1 MSNSEKAV
9 VSLVTALF
17 VPCMHLS
24 AQIVEKEDG
33 TWVVD
38 VPAGACVRPT
48 ASDFASLAGET
59 VHKRGEGRLA
69 LTRTAARDLDLVY
82 EAGSLELMCAREVP
96 EDWYYRAETAI
107 KVGNVTQSI
116 RTRTET
122 GDPFDLGGG
131 ALAVG
136 TNAGWGST
144 VTSRKV
150 PVRLDGKMSIS
161 GRVTLS
167 GTGAWGLAI
176 VLHNDPR
183 GYEAKGAQA
192 GNEGLCYAQTTD
204 PILKSFAVG
213 FVNFHKKDYFGRYRI
228 GRNGNWTET
237 ATTDPM
243 IFFNTVDT
251 TVTPEVASTRVFD
264 FVLASDTSA
273 KTVTLTLTQEQYGA
287 DVVFTRTL
295 ENTDLTEI
303 CEGNTA
309 YLAFTTDSGGRTTY
323 GTISNL
329 IINDGQDD
337 TFLKSLV
344 VTTASPEII
353 VSSNSPFAT
362 NRLAGTVRFTAP
374 QTDVSLVNLDSH
386 DQVLNLGVCSSD
398 GDISFSS
405 LPNAVSVPSDA
416 ANGLW
421 HYDRF
426 NANGDSVA
434 TASESPYQQ
443 NADGTLGLRVG
454 SAAGNSVSLTARKRP
469 IAIAGRMKVSG
480 RAAMSGSGAWGFA
493 LVLHNDPRG
502 FSACGEWNVSSD
514 LGYYS
519 ARNAS
524 AAITNSLAI
533 GFVNYNM
540 ADHMGQ
546 YRFGRNGRWED
557 AFDRKSPDNRYIT
570 DPMIYFNTYAG
581 EKDADGKDVR
591 LTRVFDFALESD
603 TVAKTVTLTLTQEQ
617 DGKVDPVVFARTWT
631 GADLSEICGSEKAHL
646 AFTSATGGRTTTV
659 VIDGLEVA
667 YASDLRFGIVT
678 DGVLSLPTGSILSL
692 DAVDF
697 GIDRNDKV
705 ARETRVALSRGA
717 RLSVAP
723 GVSAVLRSATVS
735 DETFRRGTWTASDC
749 DWVDGLG
756 SVTLGI
762 GFCLIIR

>member
-1 MSNSEKAV
+1 MSNSKKAV
-9 VSLVTALF
+9 VSMVTALW
-17 VPCMHLS
+17 VLCMHLS
-24 AQIVEKEDG
+24 AQIVEKEDD

-48 ASDFASLAGET
+48 TSDFASLAGEA
-59 VHKRGEGRLA
+59 VHKRGEGRLV
-69 LTRTAARDLDLVY
+69 LTRTAARDVDLVY
-82 EAGSLELMCAREVP
+82 ETGSLELVCAQEVA
-96 EDWYYRAETAI
+96 EDWYYRAETAVR
-107 KVGNVTQSI
+107 VGNVTQSI
-116 RTRTET
+116 RTET
-122 GDPFDLGGG
+122 GDPFEIGGG

-136 TNAGWGST
+136 TNASWGST

-176 VLHNDPR
+176 VLHNDLR
-183 GYEAKGAQA
+183 GYEAKGTQV

-204 PILKSFAVG
+204 PIMKSFAVG

-228 GRNGNWTET
+228 GRNGRWTET

-243 IFFNTVDT
+243 IFFNTADT
-251 TVTPEVASTRVFD
+251 TVTPEVAHTRVFD
-264 FVLASDTSA
+264 FVLASDTTS
-273 KTVTLTLTQEQYGA
+273 KTVTLTLTQEQDGA

-329 IINDGQDD
+329 RINDGQDD

-353 VSSNSPFAT
+353 VSSSSPFAT
-362 NRLAGTVRFTAP
+362 NRLAGTVRFAAP
-374 QTDVSLVNLDSH
+374 QSDVSLVNLDAH
-386 DQVLNLGVCSSD
+386 DQALNLGACSSD

-434 TASESPYQQ
+434 AASESPYQQ
-443 NADGTLGLRVG
+443 NADGTIGLRVG
-454 SAAGNSVSLTARKRP
+454 SAIRENVSLTARKRP
-469 IAIAGRMKVSG
+469 IAIAGRMRVSG
-480 RAAMSGSGAWGFA
+480 RATMSGSGAWGFA

-519 ARNAS
+519 ATNAS
-524 AAITNSLAI
+524 ASITNSLAI
-533 GFVNYNM
+533 GFVNYVQREYF
-540 ADHMGQ
+540 GR
-546 YRFGRNGRWED
+546 YRIGRNGRWTET
-557 AFDRKSPDNRYIT
+557 ATT
-570 DPMIYFNTYAG
+570 DPMIFLNT
-581 EKDADGKDVR
+581 ADTTVTPEVAH
-591 LTRVFDFALESD
+591 TRVFDFVLASD
-603 TVAKTVTLTLTQEQ
+603 TSSKTVTLTLTQEQ
-617 DGKVDPVVFARTWT
+617 DGKVEPVVFTRTWT
-631 GADLSEICGSEKAHL
+631 GADLLEICGCEKACL
-646 AFTSATGGRTTTV
+646 AFTSATGGRTTSV

-667 YASDLRFGIVT
+667 YASDRRFGIVT
-678 DGVLSLPTGSILSL
+678 DGVLSLPTGSVLSL

-697 GIDRNDKV
+697 GIDRNGKV
-705 ARETRVALSRGA
+705 ARETRAELSRGA
-717 RLSVAP
+717 RLRTSP
-723 GVSAVLRSATVS
+723 GVTAALRSVTVS
-735 DETFRRGTWTASDC
+735 GETIRRGMWTASDC
-749 DWVDGLG
+749 DWVEGLG
-756 SVTLGI
+756 SVVLGA
-762 GFCLIIR
+762 GFSLIVR

>member
-1 MSNSEKAV
+1 MFNSKKAV

-17 VPCMHLS
+17 PCLLLF
-24 AQIVEKEDG
+24 AQIVEKEGD
-33 TWVVD
+33 TWAVN
-38 VPAGACVRPT
+38 VPAGACARPT
-48 ASDFASLAGET
+48 ASDFSALAGET

-116 RTRTET
+116 RTET

-136 TNAGWGST
+136 TNTSWGST

-176 VLHNDPR
+176 VLHNDLR
-183 GYEAKGAQA
+183 GYEAKGTQA

-243 IFFNTVDT
+243 IFFNTADT

-264 FVLASDTSA
+264 FALVSDTSA
-273 KTVTLTLTQEQYGA
+273 KTVTLTLTQEQDGA

-329 IINDGQDD
+329 RINDGQDD

-374 QTDVSLVNLDSH
+374 QTDVSLVNLDSN
-386 DQVLNLGVCSSD
+386 DQVLNFGTCVSD
-398 GDISFSS
+398 GNIAFSS
-405 LPNAVSVPSDA
+405 LPDTVSVPSDA

-426 NANGDSVA
+426 NANGDSVSA
-434 TASESPYQQ
+434 ASDSPYQQ
-443 NADGTLGLRVG
+443 NADGTIGLRVG

-469 IAIAGRMKVSG
+469 IAIAERMRVSG
-480 RAAMSGSGAWGFA
+480 RATMSGTGAWGFA

-519 ARNAS
+519 ATNAS

-581 EKDADGKDVR
+581 EKDADGKDVL

-617 DGKVDPVVFARTWT
+617 DDKVDPVVFARTWT

-646 AFTSATGGRTTTV
+646 AFTSATGGRTTSV

-667 YASDLRFGIVT
+667 YASHLRFGIVT

>member
-1 MSNSEKAV
+1 MFNSKKAV

-17 VPCMHLS
+17 PCLLLF
-24 AQIVEKEDG
+24 AQIVEKEGD
-33 TWVVD
+33 TWAVN
-38 VPAGACVRPT
+38 VPAGACARPT
-48 ASDFASLAGET
+48 ASDFSALAGET

-116 RTRTET
+116 RTET

-136 TNAGWGST
+136 TNTSWGST

-176 VLHNDPR
+176 VLHNDLR
-183 GYEAKGAQA
+183 GYEAKGTQA

-243 IFFNTVDT
+243 IFFNTADT

-273 KTVTLTLTQEQYGA
+273 KTVTLTLTQEQDGA

-329 IINDGQDD
+329 RINDGQDD

-374 QTDVSLVNLDSH
+374 QTDVSLVNLDSN

-434 TASESPYQQ
+434 AAPESPYQQ
-443 NADGTLGLRVG
+443 NADGTIGLKVG
-454 SAAGNSVSLTARKRP
+454 SAAGNNVSLTARKRP
-469 IAIAGRMKVSG
+469 IAIAERMRVSG
-480 RAAMSGSGAWGFA
+480 RATMSGTGAWGFA

-514 LGYYS
+514 LGYHS
-519 ARNAS
+519 ATNAS

-533 GFVNYNM
+533 GFVNYTTW
-540 ADHMGQ
+540 DHMGQ

-557 AFDRKSPDNRYIT
+557 AFDKKNPDNRYIT

-581 EKDADGKDVR
+581 EKDANGKDIL
-591 LTRVFDFALESD
+591 LTRTFDFALESD
-603 TVAKTVTLTLTQEQ
+603 TVAKTVTLTLKQEQ
-617 DGKVDPVVFARTWT
+617 DDKVEPVVFTRMWT
-631 GADLSEICGSEKAHL
+631 GVDLTEICGSEKAYL
-646 AFTSATGGRTTTV
+646 AFTSATGGRTTSV
-659 VIDGLEVA
+659 LIDGLEVA

-678 DGVLSLPTGSILSL
+678 DGVLSLPTDSILSL

-705 ARETRVALSRGA
+705 TSGTRARLSRGA

-723 GVSAVLRSATVS
+723 GVAAFFRSATVS
-735 DETFRRGTWTASDC
+735 GETFRRGTWTALDC
-749 DWVDGLG
+749 DWVEGLG
-756 SVTLGI
+756 SVILGT

>member
-1 MSNSEKAV
+1 MFNSKKAV

-17 VPCMHLS
+17 PCLLLF
-24 AQIVEKEDG
+24 AQIVEKEGD
-33 TWVVD
+33 TWAVN
-38 VPAGACVRPT
+38 VPAGACARPT
-48 ASDFASLAGET
+48 ASDFSALAGET

-116 RTRTET
+116 RTET

-136 TNAGWGST
+136 TNTSWGST

-176 VLHNDPR
+176 VLHNDLR
-183 GYEAKGAQA
+183 GYEAKGTQA

-243 IFFNTVDT
+243 IFFNTADT

-273 KTVTLTLTQEQYGA
+273 KTVTLTLTQEQDGA

-329 IINDGQDD
+329 RINDGQDD

-374 QTDVSLVNLDSH
+374 QTDVSLVNLDSN
-386 DQVLNLGVCSSD
+386 DQVLNFGTCVSD
-398 GDISFSS
+398 GNIAFSS
-405 LPNAVSVPSDA
+405 LPDTVSVPSDA

-426 NANGDSVA
+426 NANGDSVSAA
-434 TASESPYQQ
+434 TDSPYQQ
-443 NADGTLGLRVG
+443 NADGTIGLRVG
-454 SAAGNSVSLTARKRP
+454 SAAGNSVSLTARKHP

-480 RAAMSGSGAWGFA
+480 RATMTGSGAWGFA
-493 LVLHNDPRG
+493 VVLHNDPRG

-519 ARNAS
+519 ATNAPAS
-524 AAITNSLAI
+524 ITNSLAV

-581 EKDADGKDVR
+581 EKDADGKDVL

-617 DGKVDPVVFARTWT
+617 DGKVDPAVFARTWT

-646 AFTSATGGRTTTV
+646 AFTSATGGRTTSV

-705 ARETRVALSRGA
+705 ASGTRAKLSRGA
-717 RLSVAP
+717 RLCTAP
-723 GVSAVLRSATVS
+723 GVAAFFRSATVS
-735 DETFRRGTWTASDC
+735 GETFRRGTWTASDC
-749 DWVDGLG
+749 DWVEGLG
-756 SVTLGI
+756 SVILGT

>member
-1 MSNSEKAV
+1 MFNSKKTV
-9 VSLVTALF
+9 VSMVTALF
-17 VPCMHLS
+17 PCLLLF
-24 AQIVEKEDG
+24 AQIVEKDG
-33 TWVVD
+33 DTWVVD
-38 VPAGACVRPT
+38 VPFGECVRPT
-48 ASDFASLAGET
+48 ASDFSALAGET

-82 EAGSLELMCAREVP
+82 EAGSLELMCARKVP

-116 RTRTET
+116 RTET
-122 GDPFDLGGG
+122 GDPFAIGGG
-131 ALAVG
+131 SLAVG
-136 TNAGWGST
+136 TNTSWGST

-150 PVRLDGKMSIS
+150 PVRIDGRTSIS

-167 GTGAWGLAI
+167 GAGAWGLAI

-204 PILKSFAVG
+204 PIMKSFAVG
-213 FVNFHKKDYFGRYRI
+213 FVNFHQQGYFGRYRI
-228 GRNGNWTET
+228 GRNGSWTET

-243 IFFNTVDT
+243 IYFNTADT
-251 TVTPEVASTRVFD
+251 TVTPEVAHARVFD
-264 FVLASDTSA
+264 FVLASDTSSN
-273 KTVTLTLTQEQYGA
+273 TVTLTLTQEQDGA

-329 IINDGQDD
+329 RINDGQDD

-374 QTDVSLVNLDSH
+374 QTDVSLVNLDSN

-434 TASESPYQQ
+434 AASESPYQQ
-443 NADGTLGLRVG
+443 NADGTIGLRVG
-454 SAAGNSVSLTARKRP
+454 SATGNNVSLTARKRP
-469 IAIAGRMKVSG
+469 LAIAGRMKVSG
-480 RAAMSGSGAWGFA
+480 RATMTGSGAWGFA

-519 ARNAS
+519 ATNAPAS
-524 AAITNSLAI
+524 ITNSLAV

-557 AFDRKSPDNRYIT
+557 AFDKKNPDNRYIT

-581 EKDADGKDVR
+581 EKDADGKDVL

-617 DGKVDPVVFARTWT
+617 DGKVEPVVFARTWT
-631 GADLSEICGSEKAHL
+631 GADLLEICGSEKAHL
-646 AFTSATGGRTTTV
+646 AFTSATGGRTTSV

>member
-1 MSNSEKAV
+1 MFNSKKAV

-17 VPCMHLS
+17 PCLLLF
-24 AQIVEKEDG
+24 AQIVEKEGD
-33 TWVVD
+33 TWAVN
-38 VPAGACVRPT
+38 VPAGACARPT
-48 ASDFASLAGET
+48 ASDFSALAGET

-116 RTRTET
+116 RTET

-136 TNAGWGST
+136 TNTSWGST

-176 VLHNDPR
+176 VLHNDLR
-183 GYEAKGAQA
+183 GYEAKGTQA

-228 GRNGNWTET
+228 GRNGSWTET
-237 ATTDPM
+237 ATTAPM
-243 IFFNTVDT
+243 IFFNTADT
-251 TVTPEVASTRVFD
+251 TVTPEVAHARVFD
-264 FVLASDTSA
+264 FVLASDTTS
-273 KTVTLTLTQEQYGA
+273 KTVTLTLTQEQDGEN
-287 DVVFTRTL
+287 VVFTRTL

-323 GTISNL
+323 GTVSDLRID
-329 IINDGQDD
+329 DGNDD

-353 VSSNSPFAT
+353 VSSSSPFAT
-362 NRLAGTVRFTAP
+362 NRLAGTVRFAAP
-374 QTDVSLVNLDSH
+374 QSDVSLVDLDAH
-386 DQVLNLGVCSSD
+386 DQVLNLGVCSSE

-434 TASESPYQQ
+434 AASESPYQQ
-443 NADGTLGLRVG
+443 NADGTIGLRVG
-454 SAAGNSVSLTARKRP
+454 SATRNNVSLTARKRP
-469 IAIAGRMKVSG
+469 IAIAGRMRVSG
-480 RAAMSGSGAWGFA
+480 RATMTGSGAWGFA

-519 ARNAS
+519 ATNAS
-524 AAITNSLAI
+524 ASITNSLAI

-557 AFDRKSPDNRYIT
+557 ALVRKSPDNRYIT
-570 DPMIYFNTYAG
+570 DPIIYFNTYAG
-581 EKDADGKDVR
+581 EKDADGKDVL

-617 DGKVDPVVFARTWT
+617 DGKVEPVVFTRTWT
-631 GADLSEICGSEKAHL
+631 GADLSEICGCEKACL
-646 AFTSATGGRTTTV
+646 AFTSATGGRTTSV

-697 GIDRNDKV
+697 GIDRNGKV
-705 ARETRVALSRGA
+705 ARETRAELSRGA
-717 RLSVAP
+717 RLRTSP
-723 GVSAVLRSATVS
+723 GVTAALRSVTVS
-735 DETFRRGTWTASDC
+735 GETIRRGMWTASDC
-749 DWVDGLG
+749 DWVEGLG
-756 SVTLGI
+756 SVVLGA
-762 GFCLIIR
+762 GFSLIVR

>member
-1 MSNSEKAV
+1 MFNSKKAV

-17 VPCMHLS
+17 PCLLLF
-24 AQIVEKEDG
+24 AQIVEKEGD
-33 TWVVD
+33 TWAVN
-38 VPAGACVRPT
+38 VPAGACARPT
-48 ASDFASLAGET
+48 ASDFSALAGET

-82 EAGSLELMCAREVP
+82 EAGSLELVCAREVA

-107 KVGNVTQSI
+107 KVENVTQSI
-116 RTRTET
+116 RTET
-122 GDPFDLGGG
+122 GDPFAIGGG
-131 ALAVG
+131 SLAVG
-136 TNAGWGST
+136 TNTSWGST

-150 PVRLDGKMSIS
+150 PVRIDGRTSIS

-167 GTGAWGLAI
+167 GAGAWGLAI

-228 GRNGNWTET
+228 GRNGSWTET

-243 IFFNTVDT
+243 IFFNTADT
-251 TVTPEVASTRVFD
+251 TVTPEVAHARVFD

-273 KTVTLTLTQEQYGA
+273 KTVTLTLTQEQDGA

-295 ENTDLTEI
+295 TDTDLTEI
-303 CEGNTA
+303 CEDSTA

-329 IINDGQDD
+329 KIEDGQDD

-344 VTTASPEII
+344 VTTASPEIF
-353 VSSNSPFAT
+353 VSSNSTFAT
-362 NRLAGTVRFTAP
+362 NRLAKSVRFAAP
-374 QTDVSLVNLDSH
+374 QTDVSLVNLDSN
-386 DQVLNLGVCSSD
+386 DQVLNFGTCVSD
-398 GDISFSS
+398 GNIAFSS
-405 LPNAVSVPSDA
+405 LPDTVSVPSDA

-426 NANGDSVA
+426 NANGDSVSA
-434 TASESPYQQ
+434 ASDSPYQQ
-443 NADGTLGLRVG
+443 NADGTIGLRVG
-454 SAAGNSVSLTARKRP
+454 SAAGNNVSLTARKRP

-480 RAAMSGSGAWGFA
+480 RATMTGSGAWGFA
-493 LVLHNDPRG
+493 VVLHNDPRG

-519 ARNAS
+519 ATNAPAS
-524 AAITNSLAI
+524 ITNSLAV

-557 AFDRKSPDNRYIT
+557 AFDKKNPDNRYIT

-581 EKDADGKDVR
+581 EKDANGKDIL
-591 LTRVFDFALESD
+591 LTRTFDFALESD

-617 DGKVDPVVFARTWT
+617 DDKVEPVVFTRMWT
-631 GADLSEICGSEKAHL
+631 GVDLTEICGSEKAYL
-646 AFTSATGGRTTTV
+646 AFTSAAGGRTTSV
-659 VIDGLEVA
+659 LIDDLEVA
-667 YASDLRFGIVT
+667 YASDDRFGIET
-678 DGVLSLPTGSILSL
+678 DGVLSLPTDSILSL

>member
-1 MSNSEKAV
+1 MFNSKKAV

-17 VPCMHLS
+17 PCLLLF
-24 AQIVEKEDG
+24 AQIVEKEGD
-33 TWVVD
+33 TWAVN
-38 VPAGACVRPT
+38 VPAGACARPT
-48 ASDFASLAGET
+48 ASDFSALAGET

-116 RTRTET
+116 RTET

-136 TNAGWGST
+136 TNTSWGST

-176 VLHNDPR
+176 VLHNDLR
-183 GYEAKGAQA
+183 GYEAKGTQA

-228 GRNGNWTET
+228 GRNGRWTET

-243 IFFNTVDT
+243 IFFNTADT
-251 TVTPEVASTRVFD
+251 TVTPEVAHARVFD
-264 FVLASDTSA
+264 FVLASDTTS
-273 KTVTLTLTQEQYGA
+273 KTVTLTLTQEQDGA
-287 DVVFTRTL
+287 DVVFARTL

-329 IINDGQDD
+329 RINDGQDD

-374 QTDVSLVNLDSH
+374 QTDVSLVNLDSN

-434 TASESPYQQ
+434 AASESPYQQ
-443 NADGTLGLRVG
+443 NADGTIGLRVG
-454 SAAGNSVSLTARKRP
+454 SATRENVSLTARKRP
-469 IAIAGRMKVSG
+469 IAIAGRMRVSG
-480 RAAMSGSGAWGFA
+480 RATMTGSGAWGFA

-514 LGYYS
+514 LGYHS
-519 ARNAS
+519 ATNAS

-533 GFVNYNM
+533 GFVNYTTW
-540 ADHMGQ
+540 DHMGQ

-557 AFDRKSPDNRYIT
+557 AFDKKNPDNRYIT

-581 EKDADGKDVR
+581 EKDANGKDIL
-591 LTRVFDFALESD
+591 LTRTFDFALESD
-603 TVAKTVTLTLTQEQ
+603 TVAKTVTLTLKQEQ
-617 DGKVDPVVFARTWT
+617 DDKVEPVVFTRMWT
-631 GADLSEICGSEKAHL
+631 GVDLTEICGSEKAYL
-646 AFTSATGGRTTTV
+646 AFTSATGGRTTSV
-659 VIDGLEVA
+659 LIDGLEVA

-678 DGVLSLPTGSILSL
+678 DGVLSLPTDSILSL

-705 ARETRVALSRGA
+705 TSGTRARLSRGA

-723 GVSAVLRSATVS
+723 GVAAFFRSATVS
-735 DETFRRGTWTASDC
+735 GETFRRGTWTALDC
-749 DWVDGLG
+749 DWVEGLG
-756 SVTLGI
+756 SVILGT

>member
-1 MSNSEKAV
+1 MSNSKKAV
-9 VSLVTALF
+9 VSMVTALL
-17 VPCMHLS
+17 VLCMHLS
-24 AQIVEKEDG
+24 AQIVEKEDD

-38 VPAGACVRPT
+38 VPAGTCVRPT
-48 ASDFASLAGET
+48 TSDFASLAGEA
-59 VHKRGEGRLA
+59 VHKRGEGRLV
-69 LTRTAARDLDLVY
+69 LTRTAARDVDLVY
-82 EAGSLELMCAREVP
+82 ETGSLELVCAQEVA
-96 EDWYYRAETAI
+96 EDWYYRAETAVR
-107 KVGNVTQSI
+107 VGNVTQSI
-116 RTRTET
+116 RTET
-122 GDPFDLGGG
+122 GDPFEIGGG

-136 TNAGWGST
+136 TNASWGST

-176 VLHNDPR
+176 VLHNDLR
-183 GYEAKGAQA
+183 GYEAKGTQV

-213 FVNFHKKDYFGRYRI
+213 FVNFHKKDYFGRYWI
-228 GRNGNWTET
+228 GRNGSWTET

-243 IFFNTVDT
+243 IFFNTADT
-251 TVTPEVASTRVFD
+251 TVTPEVAHARVFD
-264 FVLASDTSA
+264 FVLASDTSS
-273 KTVTLTLTQEQYGA
+273 KTVTLTLTQEQDGA
-287 DVVFTRTL
+287 DVVFARTL

-329 IINDGQDD
+329 RINDGQDD

-353 VSSNSPFAT
+353 VSSSSPFAT
-362 NRLAGTVRFTAP
+362 NRLAGTVRFAAP
-374 QTDVSLVNLDSH
+374 RSDVSLVNLDSH
-386 DQVLNLGVCSSD
+386 DQALNLGACSSD

-434 TASESPYQQ
+434 AASESPYQQ
-443 NADGTLGLRVG
+443 NADGTIGLRVG
-454 SAAGNSVSLTARKRP
+454 SATRNNVSLTARKRP
-469 IAIAGRMKVSG
+469 IAIAGRMRVSG
-480 RAAMSGSGAWGFA
+480 RATMTGSGAWGFA

-502 FSACGEWNVSSD
+502 FSACGEWNVNSD

-519 ARNAS
+519 ATNESAS
-524 AAITNSLAI
+524 ITNSLAI

-557 AFDRKSPDNRYIT
+557 AFVGKSPDNRYIT

-581 EKDADGKDVR
+581 EKDADGKDVL

-617 DGKVDPVVFARTWT
+617 DGKVEPVVFARTWT

-646 AFTSATGGRTTTV
+646 AFTSATGGRTTSV

-667 YASDLRFGIVT
+667 YASDRRFGIVT
-678 DGVLSLPTGSILSL
+678 DGVLSLPTGSVLSL

-697 GIDRNDKV
+697 GIDRNGKV
-705 ARETRVALSRGA
+705 ARETRAELSRGA
-717 RLSVAP
+717 RLCTSP
-723 GVSAVLRSATVS
+723 GVTAALRSVTVS
-735 DETFRRGTWTASDC
+735 GETIRRGMWTASDC
-749 DWVDGLG
+749 DWVEGLG
-756 SVTLGI
+756 SVVLGA
-762 GFCLIIR
+762 GFSLIVR

>member
-1 MSNSEKAV
+1 M
-9 VSLVTALF
+9 VTALL
-17 VPCMHLS
+17 VLCMHLS
-24 AQIVEKEDG
+24 AQIVEKEDD

-48 ASDFASLAGET
+48 TSDFASLAGEA
-59 VHKRGEGRLA
+59 VHKRGEGRLV
-69 LTRTAARDLDLVY
+69 LTRTAARDVDLVY
-82 EAGSLELMCAREVP
+82 ETGSLELVCAQEVA
-96 EDWYYRAETAI
+96 EDWYYRAETAVR
-107 KVGNVTQSI
+107 VGNVTQSI
-116 RTRTET
+116 RTET
-122 GDPFDLGGG
+122 GDPFEIGGG

-136 TNAGWGST
+136 TNASWGST

-176 VLHNDPR
+176 VLHNDLR
-183 GYEAKGAQA
+183 GYEAKGTQV

-204 PILKSFAVG
+204 PIMKSFAVG

-228 GRNGNWTET
+228 GRNGRWTET

-243 IFFNTVDT
+243 IFFNTADT
-251 TVTPEVASTRVFD
+251 TVTPEVAHTRVFD
-264 FVLASDTSA
+264 FVLASDTTS
-273 KTVTLTLTQEQYGA
+273 KTVTLTLTQEQDGA

-329 IINDGQDD
+329 RINDGQDD

-353 VSSNSPFAT
+353 VSSSSPFAT
-362 NRLAGTVRFTAP
+362 NRLAGTVRFAAP
-374 QTDVSLVNLDSH
+374 QSDVSLVNLDAH
-386 DQVLNLGVCSSD
+386 DQALNLGACSSD

-434 TASESPYQQ
+434 AASESPYQQ
-443 NADGTLGLRVG
+443 NADGTIGLRVG
-454 SAAGNSVSLTARKRP
+454 SAIRENVSLTARKRP
-469 IAIAGRMKVSG
+469 IAIAGRMRVSG
-480 RAAMSGSGAWGFA
+480 RATMSGSGAWGFA

-519 ARNAS
+519 ATNAS
-524 AAITNSLAI
+524 ASITNSLAI
-533 GFVNYNM
+533 GFVNYVQREYF
-540 ADHMGQ
+540 GR
-546 YRFGRNGRWED
+546 YRIGRNGRWTET
-557 AFDRKSPDNRYIT
+557 ATT
-570 DPMIYFNTYAG
+570 DPMIFLNT
-581 EKDADGKDVR
+581 ADTTVTPEVAH
-591 LTRVFDFALESD
+591 TRVFDFVLASD
-603 TVAKTVTLTLTQEQ
+603 TSSKTVTLTLTQEQ
-617 DGKVDPVVFARTWT
+617 DGKVEPVVFTRTWT
-631 GADLSEICGSEKAHL
+631 GADLLEICGCEKACL
-646 AFTSATGGRTTTV
+646 AFTSATGGRTTSV

-667 YASDLRFGIVT
+667 YASDLRFGILT

-697 GIDRNDKV
+697 GIDRNGKV
-705 ARETRVALSRGA
+705 ARETRAELSRGA
-717 RLSVAP
+717 RLRTSP
-723 GVSAVLRSATVS
+723 GVTAALRSVTVS
-735 DETFRRGTWTASDC
+735 GETIRRGMWTASDC
-749 DWVDGLG
+749 DWVEGLG
-756 SVTLGI
+756 SVVLGA
-762 GFCLIIR
+762 GFSLIVR

>member
-69 LTRTAARDLDLVY
+69 LTRTAARDLDFVY

-107 KVGNVTQSI
+107 KVGNVTQS
-116 RTRTET
+116 TRTET

-136 TNAGWGST
+136 TNASWGST

-176 VLHNDPR
+176 VLHNDLR
-183 GYEAKGAQA
+183 GYEAKGTQA

-228 GRNGNWTET
+228 GRNGSWTET

-243 IFFNTVDT
+243 IFFNTADT
-251 TVTPEVASTRVFD
+251 TVTPEVAHARVFD
-264 FVLASDTSA
+264 FVLASDTSS
-273 KTVTLTLTQEQYGA
+273 KTVTLTLTQEQDGA

-329 IINDGQDD
+329 RINDGQDD

-374 QTDVSLVNLDSH
+374 QTDVSLVNLDSN

-434 TASESPYQQ
+434 AAPESPYQQ
-443 NADGTLGLRVG
+443 NADGTIGLKVG
-454 SAAGNSVSLTARKRP
+454 SAAGNNVSLTARKRP
-469 IAIAGRMKVSG
+469 IAIAERMRVSG
-480 RAAMSGSGAWGFA
+480 RATMTGSGAWGFA

-514 LGYYS
+514 LGYCS
-519 ARNAS
+519 ATNAPAS
-524 AAITNSLAI
+524 ITNSLAV

-581 EKDADGKDVR
+581 EKDANGKDIL
-591 LTRVFDFALESD
+591 LTRTFDFALESD

-646 AFTSATGGRTTTV
+646 AFTSATGGRTTSV

-667 YASDLRFGIVT
+667 YASDLRFGIVA

>member
-1 MSNSEKAV
+1 MFNSKKAV

-17 VPCMHLS
+17 PCLLLF
-24 AQIVEKEDG
+24 AQIVEKEGD
-33 TWVVD
+33 TWAVN
-38 VPAGACVRPT
+38 VPAGACARPT
-48 ASDFASLAGET
+48 ASDFSALAGET

-107 KVGNVTQSI
+107 KVGNVTQS
-116 RTRTET
+116 TRTET

-136 TNAGWGST
+136 TNTSWGST

-176 VLHNDPR
+176 VLHNDLR
-183 GYEAKGAQA
+183 GYEAKGTQA

-243 IFFNTVDT
+243 IFFNTADT

-273 KTVTLTLTQEQYGA
+273 KTVTLTLTQEQDGA

-329 IINDGQDD
+329 RINDGQDD

-374 QTDVSLVNLDSH
+374 QTDVSLVNLDSN
-386 DQVLNLGVCSSD
+386 DQVLNLGACSSD

-405 LPNAVSVPSDA
+405 LPDTVSVPSDA

-426 NANGDSVA
+426 NANGDSVSA
-434 TASESPYQQ
+434 ASDSPYQQ
-443 NADGTLGLRVG
+443 NADGTIGLRVG

-480 RAAMSGSGAWGFA
+480 RATMTGSGAWGFA
-493 LVLHNDPRG
+493 VVLHNDPRG

-519 ARNAS
+519 ATNAPAS
-524 AAITNSLAI
+524 ITNSLAV

-557 AFDRKSPDNRYIT
+557 AFDKKNPDNRYIT

-581 EKDADGKDVR
+581 EKDANGKDIL
-591 LTRVFDFALESD
+591 LTRTFDFALESD
-603 TVAKTVTLTLTQEQ
+603 TVAKTVTLTLKQEQ
-617 DGKVDPVVFARTWT
+617 DDKVEPVVFTRMWT
-631 GADLSEICGSEKAHL
+631 GVDLTEICGSEKAYL
-646 AFTSATGGRTTTV
+646 AFTSATGGRTTSV
-659 VIDGLEVA
+659 LIDGLEVA

>member
-1 MSNSEKAV
+1 MFNSKKTV
-9 VSLVTALF
+9 VSMVTALF
-17 VPCMHLS
+17 PCLLLF
-24 AQIVEKEDG
+24 AQIVEKDG
-33 TWVVD
+33 DTWVVD
-38 VPAGACVRPT
+38 VPFGECVRPT
-48 ASDFASLAGET
+48 ASDFSALAGET

-82 EAGSLELMCAREVP
+82 EAGSLELMCARKVP

-107 KVGNVTQSI
+107 KVGNVAQSI
-116 RTRTET
+116 RTET
-122 GDPFDLGGG
+122 GDPFAIGGG
-131 ALAVG
+131 SLAVG
-136 TNAGWGST
+136 TNTSWGST

-150 PVRLDGKMSIS
+150 PVRIDGRTSIS

-167 GTGAWGLAI
+167 GAGAWGLAI

-204 PILKSFAVG
+204 PIMKSFAVG
-213 FVNFHKKDYFGRYRI
+213 FVNFHQQGYFGRYRI
-228 GRNGNWTET
+228 GRNGSWTET

-243 IFFNTVDT
+243 IYFNTADT
-251 TVTPEVASTRVFD
+251 TVTPEVAHARVFD
-264 FVLASDTSA
+264 FVLASDTSSN
-273 KTVTLTLTQEQYGA
+273 TVTLTLTQEQDGA

-329 IINDGQDD
+329 RINDGQDD

-374 QTDVSLVNLDSH
+374 QTDVSLVNLDSN

-434 TASESPYQQ
+434 AASESPYQQ
-443 NADGTLGLRVG
+443 NADGTIGLRVG
-454 SAAGNSVSLTARKRP
+454 SATGNNVSLTARKRP
-469 IAIAGRMKVSG
+469 LAIAGRMKVSG
-480 RAAMSGSGAWGFA
+480 RATMTGSGAWGFA

-519 ARNAS
+519 ATNAPAS
-524 AAITNSLAI
+524 ITNSLAV

-557 AFDRKSPDNRYIT
+557 AFDKKNPDNRYIT

-581 EKDADGKDVR
+581 EKDADGKDVL

-617 DGKVDPVVFARTWT
+617 DGKVEPVVFARTWT
-631 GADLSEICGSEKAHL
+631 GADLLEICGSEKAHL
-646 AFTSATGGRTTTV
+646 AFTSATGGRTTSV

>member
-1 MSNSEKAV
+1 MFNSQKAV
-9 VSLVTALF
+9 VSIVTALF
-17 VPCMHLS
+17 VPCTLLF
-24 AQIVEKEDG
+24 AQIAEREGD

-69 LTRTAARDLDLVY
+69 LTRTTARDLDLVY
-82 EAGSLELMCAREVP
+82 EAGSLELVCAREVP
-96 EDWYYRAETAI
+96 EDWYYRAETAVR
-107 KVGNVTQSI
+107 VGNETQSI
-116 RTRTET
+116 RTET

-131 ALAVG
+131 AIAVG
-136 TNAGWGST
+136 TNASWGST

-167 GTGAWGLAI
+167 GAGAWGLAI

-183 GYEAKGAQA
+183 GYEAKGTQA

-204 PILKSFAVG
+204 PIMKSFAVG
-213 FVNFHKKDYFGRYRI
+213 FVNFHQQNYFGRYRI
-228 GRNGNWTET
+228 GRNGSWTET

-243 IFFNTVDT
+243 IFFNTADT
-251 TVTPEVASTRVFD
+251 TVSPEVAHTRVFD
-264 FVLASDTSA
+264 FVLASDTSS
-273 KTVTLTLTQEQYGA
+273 KTVTLTLTQEQDGEN
-287 DVVFTRTL
+287 VTFTRTL

-323 GTISNL
+323 GTVSDLMID
-329 IINDGQDD
+329 DGQDD
-337 TFLKSLV
+337 TFLNSLV
-344 VTTASPEII
+344 VTTASPKIR
-353 VSSNSPFAT
+353 VSSNSLFAT
-362 NRLAGTVRFTAP
+362 NRLAKAVRFAAP
-374 QTDVSLVNLDSH
+374 QTDVSLVNLDSR
-386 DQVLNLGVCSSD
+386 DQALNLGICSSD
-398 GDISFSS
+398 GDIAFSS
-405 LPNAVSVPSDA
+405 LPETVSVPSDA
-416 ANGLW
+416 TNGLW

-434 TASESPYQQ
+434 AASDSPYQQ
-443 NADGTLGLRVG
+443 NADGTIGLKVG

-469 IAIAGRMKVSG
+469 IAIEGRMRVSG
-480 RAAMSGSGAWGFA
+480 RATMSGSGAWGFA

-514 LGYYS
+514 MGYYS
-519 ARNAS
+519 ATNAS
-524 AAITNSLAI
+524 ASITNSLAI

-581 EKDADGKDVR
+581 EKDANGKDVL

-617 DGKVDPVVFARTWT
+617 DDKVEPVVFTRTWT
-631 GADLSEICGSEKAHL
+631 GVDLSEICGNENAYL
-646 AFTSATGGRTTTV
+646 AFTSAAGGRTTSV

-667 YASDLRFGIVT
+667 YAADHRFGLVT
-678 DGVLSLPTGSILSL
+678 DGTLSLPPDSVLSF

-697 GIDRNDKV
+697 GIDCNGKV
-705 ARETRVALSRGA
+705 ASGTRAALSRGA
-717 RLSVAP
+717 RLSVSP
-723 GVSAVLRSATVS
+723 GVSAFLRSATVS
-735 DETFRRGTWTASDC
+735 GEKVRRGTWTASDC
-749 DWVDGLG
+749 DWVEGLG
-756 SVTLGI
+756 SVTLGV
-762 GFCLIIR
+762 GFALIIR

>member
-1 MSNSEKAV
+1 MSNSKKAV
-9 VSLVTALF
+9 VSMVTALL
-17 VPCMHLS
+17 VLCMHLS
-24 AQIVEKEDG
+24 AQIVEKEDD

-38 VPAGACVRPT
+38 VPAGTCVRPT
-48 ASDFASLAGET
+48 TSDFASLAGEA
-59 VHKRGEGRLA
+59 VHKRGEGRLV
-69 LTRTAARDLDLVY
+69 LTRTAARDVDLVY
-82 EAGSLELMCAREVP
+82 ETGSLELVCAQEVA
-96 EDWYYRAETAI
+96 EDWYYRAETAVR
-107 KVGNVTQSI
+107 VGNVTQSI
-116 RTRTET
+116 RTET
-122 GDPFDLGGG
+122 GDPFEIGGG

-136 TNAGWGST
+136 TNASWGST

-176 VLHNDPR
+176 VLHNDLR
-183 GYEAKGAQA
+183 GYEAKGTQV

-213 FVNFHKKDYFGRYRI
+213 FVNFHKKDYFGRYWI
-228 GRNGNWTET
+228 GRNGSWTET

-243 IFFNTVDT
+243 IFFNTADT
-251 TVTPEVASTRVFD
+251 TVTPEVAHARVFD
-264 FVLASDTSA
+264 FVLASDTSS
-273 KTVTLTLTQEQYGA
+273 KTVTLTLTQEQDGA
-287 DVVFTRTL
+287 DVVFARTL

-329 IINDGQDD
+329 RINDGQDD

-353 VSSNSPFAT
+353 VSSSSPFAT
-362 NRLAGTVRFTAP
+362 NRLAGTVRFAAP
-374 QTDVSLVNLDSH
+374 RSDVSLVNLDAH
-386 DQVLNLGVCSSD
+386 DQALNLGACSSD

-434 TASESPYQQ
+434 AASESPYQQ
-443 NADGTLGLRVG
+443 NADGTIGLRVG
-454 SAAGNSVSLTARKRP
+454 SATRENVSLTARKRP
-469 IAIAGRMKVSG
+469 IAIAGRMRVSG
-480 RAAMSGSGAWGFA
+480 RATMTGSGAWGFA

-519 ARNAS
+519 ATNAS
-524 AAITNSLAI
+524 ASITNSLAI
-533 GFVNYNM
+533 GFVNYVQREYF
-540 ADHMGQ
+540 GR
-546 YRFGRNGRWED
+546 YRIGRNGRWTET
-557 AFDRKSPDNRYIT
+557 ATT
-570 DPMIYFNTYAG
+570 DPMIFFNT
-581 EKDADGKDVR
+581 ADTTV
-591 LTRVFDFALESD
+591 TPEVAHARVFDFVLASD
-603 TVAKTVTLTLTQEQ
+603 TSSKTVTLTLTQEQ
-617 DGKVDPVVFARTWT
+617 DGKVEPVVFTRTWT
-631 GADLSEICGSEKAHL
+631 GADLLEICGCEKACL
-646 AFTSATGGRTTTV
+646 AFTSATGGRTTSV

-667 YASDLRFGIVT
+667 YASDRRFGIVT
-678 DGVLSLPTGSILSL
+678 DGVLSLPTGSVLSL

-697 GIDRNDKV
+697 GIDRNGKV
-705 ARETRVALSRGA
+705 ARETRAELSRGA
-717 RLSVAP
+717 RLRTSP
-723 GVSAVLRSATVS
+723 GVTAALRSVTVS
-735 DETFRRGTWTASDC
+735 GETIRRGMWTASDC
-749 DWVDGLG
+749 DWVEGLG
-756 SVTLGI
+756 SVVLGA
-762 GFCLIIR
+762 GFSLIVR

>member
-9 VSLVTALF
+9 ASLVTALF

-116 RTRTET
+116 RTET

-136 TNAGWGST
+136 TNTSWGST

-176 VLHNDPR
+176 VLHNDLR
-183 GYEAKGAQA
+183 GYEAKGTQA

-243 IFFNTVDT
+243 IFFNTADT

-273 KTVTLTLTQEQYGA
+273 KTVTLTLTQEQDGA

-329 IINDGQDD
+329 RINDGQDD

-374 QTDVSLVNLDSH
+374 QTDVSLVNLDSN
-386 DQVLNLGVCSSD
+386 DQVLNFGTCVSD
-398 GDISFSS
+398 GNIAFSS
-405 LPNAVSVPSDA
+405 LPDTVSVPSDA

-426 NANGDSVA
+426 NANGDSVSA
-434 TASESPYQQ
+434 ASDSPYQQ
-443 NADGTLGLRVG
+443 NADGTIGLRVG

-480 RAAMSGSGAWGFA
+480 RATMTGSGAWGFA
-493 LVLHNDPRG
+493 VVLHNDPRG

-519 ARNAS
+519 ATNAPAS
-524 AAITNSLAI
+524 ITNSLAV

-557 AFDRKSPDNRYIT
+557 AFDKKNPDNRYIT

-581 EKDADGKDVR
+581 EKDANGKDIL
-591 LTRVFDFALESD
+591 LTRTFDFALESD
-603 TVAKTVTLTLTQEQ
+603 TVAKTVTLTLKQEQ
-617 DGKVDPVVFARTWT
+617 DDKVEPVVFTRTWT
-631 GADLSEICGSEKAHL
+631 GVDLSEICGSEKAHL
-646 AFTSATGGRTTTV
+646 AFTSATGGRTTSV

-667 YASDLRFGIVT
+667 YASDLRFGIET
-678 DGVLSLPTGSILSL
+678 DGVLSLPTDSILSL

-705 ARETRVALSRGA
+705 TSGTRARLSRGA

-735 DETFRRGTWTASDC
+735 GETFRRGTWTASDC
-749 DWVDGLG
+749 GWVEGLG

>member
-1 MSNSEKAV
+1 MFNSKKAV
-9 VSLVTALF
+9 VSMVTALF
-17 VPCMHLS
+17 PCLLLF
-24 AQIVEKEDG
+24 AQIVEKEGD
-33 TWVVD
+33 TWVVN
-38 VPAGACVRPT
+38 VPAGECARPT
-48 ASDFASLAGET
+48 ASDFASLAGESI
-59 VHKRGEGRLA
+59 HKRGEGRLA

-107 KVGNVTQSI
+107 KVGNETQSI
-116 RTRTET
+116 RTET

-136 TNAGWGST
+136 TNASWSST

-167 GTGAWGLAI
+167 GAGAWGLAI

-204 PILKSFAVG
+204 PIMKSFAVG
-213 FVNFHKKDYFGRYRI
+213 FVNFHQQGYFGRYRI

-243 IFFNTVDT
+243 IYFNTADT

-273 KTVTLTLTQEQYGA
+273 KTVTLTLTQEQDGA

-295 ENTDLTEI
+295 MDTDLTEI

-309 YLAFTTDSGGRTTY
+309 YLAFTTDSGGRTTV
-323 GTISNL
+323 GTVSNL
-329 IINDGQDD
+329 KIEDGQDD

-344 VTTASPEII
+344 VTTASPEIF
-353 VSSNSPFAT
+353 VSSNSTFAT
-362 NRLAGTVRFTAP
+362 NRLAKSVRFAAT

-386 DQVLNLGVCSSD
+386 DQALNFGTCVSD
-398 GDISFSS
+398 GNIAFSS
-405 LPNAVSVPSDA
+405 LPDTVSVPSDA

-443 NADGTLGLRVG
+443 NANGTLGLRVG

-469 IAIAGRMKVSG
+469 LAIAGRMKVSG
-480 RAAMSGSGAWGFA
+480 RAAMTGSGAWGFA

-519 ARNAS
+519 ATNAS
-524 AAITNSLAI
+524 ASITNSLAV

-557 AFDRKSPDNRYIT
+557 AFDKKTGQPDNRYIT

-581 EKDADGKDVR
+581 EKDANGKDIL
-591 LTRVFDFALESD
+591 LTRIFDFALESD
-603 TVAKTVTLTLTQEQ
+603 TVAKTVTLTLKQEQ
-617 DGKVDPVVFARTWT
+617 DDKVEPVVFTRMWT
-631 GADLSEICGSEKAHL
+631 GVDLTEICGSEKAYL
-646 AFTSATGGRTTTV
+646 AFTSATGGRTTSV
-659 VIDGLEVA
+659 LIDGLEVA
-667 YASDLRFGIVT
+667 YASDDRFGIET
-678 DGVLSLPTGSILSL
+678 DGVLSLPTDSILSL

-705 ARETRVALSRGA
+705 TSGTRARLSRGA

-723 GVSAVLRSATVS
+723 GVAAFFRSATVS
-735 DETFRRGTWTASDC
+735 GETFRRGTWTALDC
-749 DWVDGLG
+749 DWVEGLG

>member
-1 MSNSEKAV
+1 MPNSEKAV

-107 KVGNVTQSI
+107 KVGNETQSI
-116 RTRTET
+116 RTET

-176 VLHNDPR
+176 VLHNDLR
-183 GYEAKGAQA
+183 GYEAKGTQA

-213 FVNFHKKDYFGRYRI
+213 FVNFHMKDYFGRYRI
-228 GRNGNWTET
+228 GRNGSWTET

-243 IFFNTVDT
+243 IFFNTADT
-251 TVTPEVASTRVFD
+251 TVTPEVAHARVFD
-264 FVLASDTSA
+264 FVLASDTSS
-273 KTVTLTLTQEQYGA
+273 KTVTLTLTQEQDGA

-329 IINDGQDD
+329 KIEDGQDD

-344 VTTASPEII
+344 VTTASPEIF
-353 VSSNSPFAT
+353 VSSNSTFAT
-362 NRLAGTVRFTAP
+362 NRLAKSVRFAAT

-581 EKDADGKDVR
+581 EKDADGKDIL

>member
-1 MSNSEKAV
+1 MFNSKKAV

-17 VPCMHLS
+17 PCLLLF
-24 AQIVEKEDG
+24 AQIVEKEGD
-33 TWVVD
+33 TWAVN
-38 VPAGACVRPT
+38 VPAGACARPT
-48 ASDFASLAGET
+48 ASDFSALAGET

-116 RTRTET
+116 RTET

-136 TNAGWGST
+136 TNTSWGST

-176 VLHNDPR
+176 VLHNDLR
-183 GYEAKGAQA
+183 GYEAKGTQA

-243 IFFNTVDT
+243 IFFNTADT

-273 KTVTLTLTQEQYGA
+273 KTVTLTLTQEQDGA

-329 IINDGQDD
+329 RINDGQDD

-374 QTDVSLVNLDSH
+374 QTDVSLVNLDSN
-386 DQVLNLGVCSSD
+386 DQVLNFGTCVSD
-398 GDISFSS
+398 GNIAFSS
-405 LPNAVSVPSDA
+405 LPDTVSVPSDA

-426 NANGDSVA
+426 NANGDSVSAA
-434 TASESPYQQ
+434 TDSPYQQ
-443 NADGTLGLRVG
+443 NADGTIGLRVG

-480 RAAMSGSGAWGFA
+480 RATMTGSGAWGFA
-493 LVLHNDPRG
+493 VVLHNDPRG

-519 ARNAS
+519 ATNAPAS
-524 AAITNSLAI
+524 ITNSLAV

-581 EKDADGKDVR
+581 EKDADGKDVL

-603 TVAKTVTLTLTQEQ
+603 TVAKAVTLTLTQEQ
-617 DGKVDPVVFARTWT
+617 DGKVDPAVFARTWT

-646 AFTSATGGRTTTV
+646 AFTSATGGRTTSV

-705 ARETRVALSRGA
+705 ASGTRAKLSRGA
-717 RLSVAP
+717 RLCTAP
-723 GVSAVLRSATVS
+723 GVAAFFRSATVS
-735 DETFRRGTWTASDC
+735 GETFRRGTWTASDC
-749 DWVDGLG
+749 DWVEGLG
-756 SVTLGI
+756 SVILGT

>member
-1 MSNSEKAV
+1 MSNSKKAV
-9 VSLVTALF
+9 VSMVTALW
-17 VPCMHLS
+17 VLCMHLS
-24 AQIVEKEDG
+24 AQIVEKEDD

-48 ASDFASLAGET
+48 TSDFASLAGEA
-59 VHKRGEGRLA
+59 VHKRGEGRLV
-69 LTRTAARDLDLVY
+69 LTRTAARDVDLVY
-82 EAGSLELMCAREVP
+82 ETGSLELVCAQEVA
-96 EDWYYRAETAI
+96 EDWYYRAETAVR
-107 KVGNVTQSI
+107 VGNVTQSI
-116 RTRTET
+116 RTET
-122 GDPFDLGGG
+122 GDPFEIGGG

-136 TNAGWGST
+136 TNASWGST

-176 VLHNDPR
+176 VLHNDLR
-183 GYEAKGAQA
+183 GYEAKGTQV

-204 PILKSFAVG
+204 PIMKSFAVG

-228 GRNGNWTET
+228 GRNGRWTET

-243 IFFNTVDT
+243 IFFNTADT
-251 TVTPEVASTRVFD
+251 TVTPEVAHTRVFD
-264 FVLASDTSA
+264 FVLASDTTS
-273 KTVTLTLTQEQYGA
+273 KTVTLTLTQEQDGA

-329 IINDGQDD
+329 RINDGQDD

-353 VSSNSPFAT
+353 VSSSSPFAT
-362 NRLAGTVRFTAP
+362 NRLAGTVRFAAP
-374 QTDVSLVNLDSH
+374 QSDVSLVNLDAH
-386 DQVLNLGVCSSD
+386 DQALNLGACSSD

-434 TASESPYQQ
+434 AASESPYQQ
-443 NADGTLGLRVG
+443 NADGTIGLRVG
-454 SAAGNSVSLTARKRP
+454 SAIRENVSLTARKRP
-469 IAIAGRMKVSG
+469 IAIAGRMRVSG
-480 RAAMSGSGAWGFA
+480 RATMSGSGAWGFA

-519 ARNAS
+519 ATNAS
-524 AAITNSLAI
+524 ASITNSLAI
-533 GFVNYNM
+533 GFVNYVQREYF
-540 ADHMGQ
+540 GR
-546 YRFGRNGRWED
+546 YRIGRNGRWTET
-557 AFDRKSPDNRYIT
+557 ATT
-570 DPMIYFNTYAG
+570 DPMIFLNT
-581 EKDADGKDVR
+581 ADTTVTPEVAH
-591 LTRVFDFALESD
+591 TRVFDFVLASD
-603 TVAKTVTLTLTQEQ
+603 TSSKTVTLTLTQEQ
-617 DGKVDPVVFARTWT
+617 DGKVEPVVFTRTWT
-631 GADLSEICGSEKAHL
+631 GADLLEICGCEKACL
-646 AFTSATGGRTTTV
+646 AFTSATGGRTTSV

-667 YASDLRFGIVT
+667 YASDLRFGILT

-697 GIDRNDKV
+697 GIDRNGKV
-705 ARETRVALSRGA
+705 ARETRAELSRGA
-717 RLSVAP
+717 RLRTSP
-723 GVSAVLRSATVS
+723 GVTAALRSVTVS
-735 DETFRRGTWTASDC
+735 GETIRRGMWTASDC
-749 DWVDGLG
+749 DWVEGLG
-756 SVTLGI
+756 SVVLGA
-762 GFCLIIR
+762 GFSLIVR

>member
-1 MSNSEKAV
+1 MPNSEKAV

-107 KVGNVTQSI
+107 KVGNETQSI
-116 RTRTET
+116 RTET

-176 VLHNDPR
+176 VLHNDLR
-183 GYEAKGAQA
+183 GYEAKGTQA

-213 FVNFHKKDYFGRYRI
+213 FVNFHMKDYFGRYRI
-228 GRNGNWTET
+228 GRNGSWTET

-243 IFFNTVDT
+243 IFFNTADT
-251 TVTPEVASTRVFD
+251 TVTPEVAHARVFD
-264 FVLASDTSA
+264 FVLASDTSS
-273 KTVTLTLTQEQYGA
+273 KTVTLTLTQEQDGA

-329 IINDGQDD
+329 RINDGQDG

-581 EKDADGKDVR
+581 EKDADGKDIL

>member
-1 MSNSEKAV
+1 MSNSKKAV
-9 VSLVTALF
+9 VSMVTALL
-17 VPCMHLS
+17 VLCMHLS
-24 AQIVEKEDG
+24 AQIVEKEDD

-48 ASDFASLAGET
+48 TSDFASLAGEA
-59 VHKRGEGRLA
+59 VHKRGEGRLV
-69 LTRTAARDLDLVY
+69 LTRTAARDVDLVY
-82 EAGSLELMCAREVP
+82 ETGSLELVCAQEVA
-96 EDWYYRAETAI
+96 EDWYYRAETAVR
-107 KVGNVTQSI
+107 VGNVTQSI
-116 RTRTET
+116 RTET
-122 GDPFDLGGG
+122 GDPFEIGGG

-136 TNAGWGST
+136 TNASWGST

-176 VLHNDPR
+176 VLHNDLR
-183 GYEAKGAQA
+183 GYEAKGTQV

-204 PILKSFAVG
+204 PIMKSFAVG

-228 GRNGNWTET
+228 GRNGRWTET

-243 IFFNTVDT
+243 IFFNTADT
-251 TVTPEVASTRVFD
+251 TVTPEVAHTRVFD
-264 FVLASDTSA
+264 FVLASDTTS
-273 KTVTLTLTQEQYGA
+273 KTVTLTLTQEQDGA

-329 IINDGQDD
+329 RINDGQDD

-353 VSSNSPFAT
+353 VSSSSPFAT
-362 NRLAGTVRFTAP
+362 NRLAGTVRFAAP
-374 QTDVSLVNLDSH
+374 QSDVSLVNLDAH
-386 DQVLNLGVCSSD
+386 DQALNLGACSSD

-434 TASESPYQQ
+434 AASESPYQQ
-443 NADGTLGLRVG
+443 NADGTIGLRVG
-454 SAAGNSVSLTARKRP
+454 SAIRENVSLTARKRP
-469 IAIAGRMKVSG
+469 IAIAGRMRVSG
-480 RAAMSGSGAWGFA
+480 RATMSGSGAWGFA

-519 ARNAS
+519 ATNAS
-524 AAITNSLAI
+524 ASITNSLAI
-533 GFVNYNM
+533 GFVNYVQREYF
-540 ADHMGQ
+540 GR
-546 YRFGRNGRWED
+546 YRIGRNGRWTET
-557 AFDRKSPDNRYIT
+557 ATT
-570 DPMIYFNTYAG
+570 DPMIFLNT
-581 EKDADGKDVR
+581 ADTTVTPEVAH
-591 LTRVFDFALESD
+591 TRVFDFVLASD
-603 TVAKTVTLTLTQEQ
+603 TSSKTVTLTLTQEQ
-617 DGKVDPVVFARTWT
+617 DGKVEPVVFTRTWT
-631 GADLSEICGSEKAHL
+631 GADLLEICGCEKACL
-646 AFTSATGGRTTTV
+646 AFTSATGGRTTSV

-667 YASDLRFGIVT
+667 YASDLRFGILT

-697 GIDRNDKV
+697 GIDRNGKV
-705 ARETRVALSRGA
+705 ARETRAELSRGA
-717 RLSVAP
+717 RLRTSP
-723 GVSAVLRSATVS
+723 GVTAALRSVTVS
-735 DETFRRGTWTASDC
+735 GETIRRGMWTASDC
-749 DWVDGLG
+749 DWVEGLG
-756 SVTLGI
+756 SVVLGA
-762 GFCLIIR
+762 GFSLIVR

>member
-1 MSNSEKAV
+1 MFNSKKAV

-17 VPCMHLS
+17 PCLLLF
-24 AQIVEKEDG
+24 AQIVEKEGD
-33 TWVVD
+33 TWAVN
-38 VPAGACVRPT
+38 VPAGACARPT
-48 ASDFASLAGET
+48 ASDFSALAGET

-116 RTRTET
+116 RTET

-136 TNAGWGST
+136 TNTSWGST

-176 VLHNDPR
+176 VLHNDLR
-183 GYEAKGAQA
+183 GYEAKGTQA

-243 IFFNTVDT
+243 IFFNTADT

-273 KTVTLTLTQEQYGA
+273 KTVTLTLTQEQDGA

-329 IINDGQDD
+329 RINDGQDD

-374 QTDVSLVNLDSH
+374 QTDVSLVNLDSN

-434 TASESPYQQ
+434 AASESPYQQ
-443 NADGTLGLRVG
+443 NADGTIGLRVG
-454 SAAGNSVSLTARKRP
+454 SATRENVSLTARKRP
-469 IAIAGRMKVSG
+469 IAIAGRMRVSG
-480 RAAMSGSGAWGFA
+480 RATMTGSGAWGFA

-514 LGYYS
+514 LGYHS
-519 ARNAS
+519 ATNAS

-533 GFVNYNM
+533 GFVNYTTW
-540 ADHMGQ
+540 DHMGQ

-557 AFDRKSPDNRYIT
+557 AFDKKNPDNRYIT

-581 EKDADGKDVR
+581 EKDANGKDIL
-591 LTRVFDFALESD
+591 LTRTFDFALESD
-603 TVAKTVTLTLTQEQ
+603 TVAKTVTLTLKQEQ
-617 DGKVDPVVFARTWT
+617 DDKVEPVVFTRMWT
-631 GADLSEICGSEKAHL
+631 GVDLTEICGSEKAYL
-646 AFTSATGGRTTTV
+646 AFTSATGGRTTSV
-659 VIDGLEVA
+659 LIDGLEVA

-678 DGVLSLPTGSILSL
+678 DGVLSLPTDSILSL

-705 ARETRVALSRGA
+705 TSGTRARLSRGA

-723 GVSAVLRSATVS
+723 GVAAFFRSATVS
-735 DETFRRGTWTASDC
+735 GETFRRGTWTALDC
-749 DWVDGLG
+749 DWVEGLG
-756 SVTLGI
+756 SVILGT

>member
-1 MSNSEKAV
+1 MFNSKKAV

-17 VPCMHLS
+17 PCLLLF
-24 AQIVEKEDG
+24 AQIVEKEGD
-33 TWVVD
+33 TWAVN
-38 VPAGACVRPT
+38 VPAGACARPT
-48 ASDFASLAGET
+48 ASDFSALAGET

-116 RTRTET
+116 RTET

-136 TNAGWGST
+136 TNTSWGST

-176 VLHNDPR
+176 VLHNDLR
-183 GYEAKGAQA
+183 GYEAKGTQA

-243 IFFNTVDT
+243 IFFNTADT

-273 KTVTLTLTQEQYGA
+273 KTVTLTLTQEQDGA

-329 IINDGQDD
+329 RINDGQDD

-374 QTDVSLVNLDSH
+374 QTDVSLVNLDSN

-434 TASESPYQQ
+434 AAPESPYQQ
-443 NADGTLGLRVG
+443 NADGTIGLKVG
-454 SAAGNSVSLTARKRP
+454 SAAGNTVSLTARKRP
-469 IAIAGRMKVSG
+469 IAIAERMRVSG
-480 RAAMSGSGAWGFA
+480 RATMSGTGAWGFA

-514 LGYYS
+514 LGYHS
-519 ARNAS
+519 ATNAS

-533 GFVNYNM
+533 GFVNYTTW
-540 ADHMGQ
+540 DHMGQ

-557 AFDRKSPDNRYIT
+557 AFDKKNPDNRYIT

-581 EKDADGKDVR
+581 EKDANGKDIL
-591 LTRVFDFALESD
+591 LTRTFDFALESD
-603 TVAKTVTLTLTQEQ
+603 TVAKTVTLTLKQEQ
-617 DGKVDPVVFARTWT
+617 DDKVEPVVFTRMWT
-631 GADLSEICGSEKAHL
+631 GVDLTEICGSEKAYL
-646 AFTSATGGRTTTV
+646 AFTSATGGRTTSV
-659 VIDGLEVA
+659 LIDGLEVA

-678 DGVLSLPTGSILSL
+678 DGVLSLPTDSILSL

-705 ARETRVALSRGA
+705 TSGTRARLSRGA

-723 GVSAVLRSATVS
+723 GVAAFFRSATVS
-735 DETFRRGTWTASDC
+735 GETFRRGTWTALDC
-749 DWVDGLG
+749 DWVEGLG
-756 SVTLGI
+756 SVILGT

>member
-1 MSNSEKAV
+1 MFNSKKAV
-9 VSLVTALF
+9 VSMVTALF
-17 VPCMHLS
+17 PCMLLF
-24 AQIVEKEDG
+24 AQIVEKEGD
-33 TWVVD
+33 TWVVN
-38 VPAGACVRPT
+38 VPAEACARPT
-48 ASDFASLAGET
+48 ASDFSSLAGESI
-59 VHKRGEGRLA
+59 HKRGEGRLA

-82 EAGSLELMCAREVP
+82 EAGSLELVCAREVA

-107 KVGNVTQSI
+107 KVENETQSI
-116 RTRTET
+116 RTET
-122 GDPFDLGGG
+122 GDPFAIGGG
-131 ALAVG
+131 SLAVG
-136 TNAGWGST
+136 TNTSWGST

-150 PVRLDGKMSIS
+150 PVRIDGRTSIS

-167 GTGAWGLAI
+167 GAGAWGLAI

-183 GYEAKGAQA
+183 GYEAKGTQA

-213 FVNFHKKDYFGRYRI
+213 FVNFHQQGYFGRYRI

-243 IFFNTVDT
+243 IFFNTADT

-273 KTVTLTLTQEQYGA
+273 KTVTLTLTQEQDGA

-329 IINDGQDD
+329 RINDGQDD

-344 VTTASPEII
+344 VTTASPEIF

-362 NRLAGTVRFTAP
+362 NRLANAVRFAAP

-386 DQVLNLGVCSSD
+386 DQALNFGTCVSD

-405 LPNAVSVPSDA
+405 LPDAVSVPSDA

-426 NANGDSVA
+426 NANGDSVSA
-434 TASESPYQQ
+434 ASDSPYQQ
-443 NADGTLGLRVG
+443 NADGTIGLRVG

-480 RAAMSGSGAWGFA
+480 RATMTGSGAWGFA
-493 LVLHNDPRG
+493 VVLHNDPRG

-519 ARNAS
+519 ATNAPAS
-524 AAITNSLAI
+524 ITNSLAV

-557 AFDRKSPDNRYIT
+557 AFDKKNPDNRYIT

-581 EKDADGKDVR
+581 EKDANGKDIL
-591 LTRVFDFALESD
+591 LTRTFDFALESD
-603 TVAKTVTLTLTQEQ
+603 TVAKTVTLTLKQEQ
-617 DGKVDPVVFARTWT
+617 DDKVEPVVFTRMWT
-631 GADLSEICGSEKAHL
+631 GVDLTEICGSEKAYL
-646 AFTSATGGRTTTV
+646 AFTSAAGGRTTSV
-659 VIDGLEVA
+659 LIDDLEVA
-667 YASDLRFGIVT
+667 YASDLRFGIVA
-678 DGVLSLPTGSILSL
+678 DGVLSLPTDSILSL

-717 RLSVAP
+717 RLSVAS

>member
-1 MSNSEKAV
+1 MFNSKKTV
-9 VSLVTALF
+9 VSMVTALF
-17 VPCMHLS
+17 PCLLLF
-24 AQIVEKEDG
+24 AQIVEKDG
-33 TWVVD
+33 DTWVVD
-38 VPAGACVRPT
+38 VPFGECVRPT
-48 ASDFASLAGET
+48 ASDFSALAGET

-82 EAGSLELMCAREVP
+82 EVGSLELVCAREVA

-107 KVGNVTQSI
+107 KVENVTQSI
-116 RTRTET
+116 RTET
-122 GDPFDLGGG
+122 GDPFAIGGG
-131 ALAVG
+131 SLAVG
-136 TNAGWGST
+136 TNTSWGST

-150 PVRLDGKMSIS
+150 PVRIDGRTSIS

-167 GTGAWGLAI
+167 GAGAWGLAI

-228 GRNGNWTET
+228 GRNGSWTET

-243 IFFNTVDT
+243 IFFNTADT
-251 TVTPEVASTRVFD
+251 TVTPEVAHARVFD
-264 FVLASDTSA
+264 FVLASDTSS
-273 KTVTLTLTQEQYGA
+273 KTVTLTLTQEQDGA

-329 IINDGQDD
+329 RINDGQDD

-374 QTDVSLVNLDSH
+374 QTDVSLVNLDSN
-386 DQVLNLGVCSSD
+386 DQVLNLGACSSD

-434 TASESPYQQ
+434 AAPESPYQQ
-443 NADGTLGLRVG
+443 NADGTIGLKVG
-454 SAAGNSVSLTARKRP
+454 SAAGNNVSLTARKRP
-469 IAIAGRMKVSG
+469 IAIAERMRVSG
-480 RAAMSGSGAWGFA
+480 RATMSGTGAWGFA

-519 ARNAS
+519 ATNAS

-557 AFDRKSPDNRYIT
+557 AFDKKNPDNRYIT

-581 EKDADGKDVR
+581 EKDANGKDIL
-591 LTRVFDFALESD
+591 LTRTFDFALESD
-603 TVAKTVTLTLTQEQ
+603 TVAKTVTLTLKQEQ
-617 DGKVDPVVFARTWT
+617 DDKVEPVVFTRTWT
-631 GADLSEICGSEKAHL
+631 GVDLSEICGSEKAHL
-646 AFTSATGGRTTTV
+646 AFTSATGGRTTSV

-667 YASDLRFGIVT
+667 YASHLRFGIVT

-735 DETFRRGTWTASDC
+735 DKTFRRGTWTASDC